1 MRNASGRAN
10 IPAYAAGF
18 TYIGLLI
25 AVVVLGL
32 ALSAVGTVWRTQA
45 QREREQELLFIG
57 HEFQAAIAAYY
68 KSNTGGSSQYPQEI
82 SDLLE
87 DTRGPEARHH
97 LRRLYV
103 DPMTGAADWTI
114 LRNDTLG
121 IAGLTGIVGIASSSH
136 AVPLKKA
143 GFSVADAAFADATC
157 YCDWKFEFFARGIH
171 RRTNPVPA
179 AAD

>member
-1 MRNASGRAN
+1 
-10 IPAYAAGF
+10 
-18 TYIGLLI
+18 
-25 AVVVLGL
+25 L

-103 DPMTGAADWTI
+103 DPLTGAADWTI

-121 IAGLTGIVGIASSSH
+121 IAGLTASWAS
-136 AVPLKKA
+136 P
-143 GFSVADAAFADATC
+143 AARMRCRSKRRDFPWRTPRCGRHC
-157 YCDWKFEFFARGIH
+157 YCDWKSSFRPRHTSSNQSGFRP
-171 RRTNPVPA
+171 RRTDHA
-179 AAD
+179 AQIAL